1 MVELYGVWDGGNES
15 FDKPPEAEEDIS
27 VDRLLD
33 SNFRFKEQGFYRVSG
48 ETNHPIRANSLEV
61 VVLYRKREW
70 AECGHEHGGIARFRY
85 SDLKEA
91 ARGCGGRVLCK
102 FN

>member
-1 MVELYGVWDGGNES
+1 MHFNPVLCSVEELGSETRGYQKLTSRGWHSNYRS
-15 FDKPPEAEEDIS
+15 KLF
-27 VDRLLD
+27 VDHGLTG
-33 SNFRFKEQGFYRVSG
+33 SYCG
-48 ETNHPIRANSLEV
+48 PEV